1 MAQFQVDSELVLV
14 ANSQVQATITKLQTE
29 IETLHGQLTTLQDS
43 WRGIAAESF
52 QQLAMRWRTT
62 ATAVEH
68 QLVEI
73 GVALSTAASA
83 YAEAEFANQRLF
95 AN

>member
-1 MAQFQVDSELVLV
+1 MTQFQVDSELVLV
-14 ANSQVQATITKLQTE
+14 ANSQVQATIGKLQNE
-29 IETLHGQLTTLQDS
+29 IEMLHSQLTSLQDS
-43 WRGIAAESF
+43 WRGVAAESF
-52 QQLAMRWRTT
+52 QQLALRWRTT

-68 QLVEI
+68 QLAEI
-73 GVALSTAASA
+73 GVALSTAATH